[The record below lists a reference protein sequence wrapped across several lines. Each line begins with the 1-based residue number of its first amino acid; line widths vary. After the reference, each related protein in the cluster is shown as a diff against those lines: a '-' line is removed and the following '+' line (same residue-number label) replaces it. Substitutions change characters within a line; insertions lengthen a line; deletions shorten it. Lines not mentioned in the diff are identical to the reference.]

1 MSRRALRFTSCNSDN
16 VFRVAGIV
24 IFVALASVGT
34 GLAVRLTIMQSAPL
48 FEAASPVATF
58 MLPYDAE
65 GGLSAISTETWPR
78 RGATLSAMVRAQD
91 RGCPLLEMPGDV
103 FGQCLFLNSPR

>member
-1 MSRRALRFTSCNSDN
+1 MSRRALPFISCNLDN

-58 MLPYDAE
+58 MLPYV
-65 GGLSAISTETWPR
+65 SAISTETWPR